1 MSKKIIIAV
10 LLLVLAVG
18 TYIGVT
24 KYLER
29 RNSPQRTVATFIDK
43 LTEGNLTL
51 AKDYL
56 TDGFKQEKGPLLN
69 EFLNTFS
76 VSKEKVR
83 FIGEESIKDSL
94 NTYPKDSD
102 PRRFI
107 YKIRF
112 PEQQYDYETHI
123 VVYKEGNTW
132 KVDDLYGSFVK

>member
-1 MSKKIIIAV
+1 MSKKVIIAA

-24 KYLER
+24 KYLEQ
-29 RNSPQRTVATFIDK
+29 RNSPERSVALFMDK
-43 LTEGNLTL
+43 LTSGDIAAAT
-51 AKDYL
+51 DHL
-56 TDGFKQEKGPLLN
+56 TDVFKQEKGSLLN
-69 EFLNTFS
+69 EFLDTFS
-76 VSKEKVR
+76 VSKDKVR
-83 FIGEESIKDSL
+83 FVREESIKDSL